1 MTQTQSRACRSGGGR
16 SSERLSQPASCVS
29 SRETTCGGS
38 IGPALRARGRSSK
51 EGARGTADD
60 SLSGLSGRFVGQ
72 PSHSQGSEAA
82 DMLDR
87 LATARLAT
95 QHGGR
100 AASVAQQA
108 GKLLACSSM
117 RQLPPSVSQQHGGCT
132 IAPAA
137 SVSAIV
143 SASSRS
149 NTAKGC
155 GVRRSRGVCMQ
166 LFYRITL
173 ADANRFRP
181 LGHFLCRLPHR
192 GPTVSSIWSWP
203 IFWPRRSVTDSSSR

>member
-16 SSERLSQPASCVS
+16 SSERLSQPASRVS
-29 SRETTCGGS
+29 LSETTCGGS
-38 IGPALRARGRSSK
+38 IGPALRASGRSLTA
-51 EGARGTADD
+51 GARGATVD
-60 SLSGLSGRFVGQ
+60 SLSGFSGRFVGQ

-82 DMLDR
+82 DAFACLATPC

-100 AASVAQQA
+100 TASVAQQA
-108 GKLLACSSM
+108 GTLLASSSM

-149 NTAKGC
+149 NTAKGS
-155 GVRRSRGVCMQ
+155 GVRRCRGVCV
-166 LFYRITL
+166 R
-173 ADANRFRP
+173 
-181 LGHFLCRLPHR
+181 
-192 GPTVSSIWSWP
+192 
-203 IFWPRRSVTDSSSR
+203 